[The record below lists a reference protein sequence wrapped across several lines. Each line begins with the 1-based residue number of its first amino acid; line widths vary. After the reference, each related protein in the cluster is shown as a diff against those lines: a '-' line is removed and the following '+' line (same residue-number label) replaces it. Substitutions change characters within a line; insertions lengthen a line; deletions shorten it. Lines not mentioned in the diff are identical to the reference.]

1 MLVNHRPMRR
11 IHAMVPEIGLLR
23 HIIGASGWVLG
34 NRLHKIPWAEEM
46 SESTPPIGVRL

>member
-1 MLVNHRPMRR
+1 
-11 IHAMVPEIGLLR
+11 MVPEIGLLR